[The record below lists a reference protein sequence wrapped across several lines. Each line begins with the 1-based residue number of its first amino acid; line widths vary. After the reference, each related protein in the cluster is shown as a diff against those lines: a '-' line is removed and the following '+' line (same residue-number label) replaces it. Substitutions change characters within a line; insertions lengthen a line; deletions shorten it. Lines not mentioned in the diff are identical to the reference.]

1 MIYLF
6 LIILIVIILFGVFMT
21 FFWSGKKKQL
31 SANRKEYYI
40 KEIRKVGGFPSA
52 SERIM
57 KYDNILHHILKEY
70 GYQGTLGDQLK
81 AKPLIID
88 NLDTI
93 WNLHK
98 LRNRLAHDMEAIS
111 ASVLENKSREFEK
124 EVLRL
129 L

>member
-1 MIYLF
+1 MIYFF
-6 LIILIVIILFGVFMT
+6 LSILVIIILFGVFMT
-21 FFWSGKKKQL
+21 FFWGGKKKQL
-31 SANRKEYYI
+31 SASRKEYYT
-40 KEIRKVGGFPSA
+40 KEIQKVRGLPSA

-93 WNLHK
+93 WDLHK
-98 LRNRLAHDMEAIS
+98 LRNRLAHDMETIS
-111 ASVLENKSREFEK
+111 A
-124 EVLRL
+124 
-129 L
+129 

>member
-1 MIYLF
+1 
-6 LIILIVIILFGVFMT
+6 
-21 FFWSGKKKQL
+21 
-31 SANRKEYYI
+31 
-40 KEIRKVGGFPSA
+40 
-52 SERIM
+52 M